1 MDSNT
6 RPTLL
11 ESLREGTDPQA
22 WEEFFDRYWPLIYG
36 YAKHGGCSDHTAEDI
51 VQDVLT
57 TVFREQGVFCY
68 DPQRGRFRNWLGAIV
83 RNKIAEH
90 RRRPSQRIRPRGGDS
105 QTAKAWHSADGD
117 SPEAAWEAAFE
128 KNLLIALLDVL
139 RSEMAPQ
146 RFQAFEL
153 FVFSDLSASE
163 VAKITGLTRHG
174 VYNSRRAAFKRLE
187 ELGQPYRERGEL
199 TNRIKEAIESSPDAS
214 VERTLTFRLQES
226 LRSGQEY

>member
-1 MDSNT
+1 
-6 RPTLL
+6 
-11 ESLREGTDPQA
+11 
-22 WEEFFDRYWPLIYG
+22 
-36 YAKHGGCSDHTAEDI
+36 
-51 VQDVLT
+51 VQDVLA
-57 TVFREQGVFCY
+57 TVFRQQGVFYY
-68 DPQRGRFRNWLGAIV
+68 DPQRGRFRSWLGTIV

-90 RRRPSQRIRPRGGDS
+90 HRRPSQRIRPRGGDS
-105 QTAKAWHSADGD
+105 RAAETWQSADGD

-139 RSEMAPQ
+139 RSEMTPE

-153 FVFSDLSASE
+153 FVFSDLSASA
-163 VAKITGLTRHG
+163 VAEITGLTRHG
-174 VYNSRRAAFKRLE
+174 VYNSRRAALKRLE

-226 LRSGQEY
+226 LRSRQEY

>member
-22 WEEFFDRYWPLIYG
+22 WEEFFGRYWPLIYS

-51 VQDVLT
+51 VQDVLA
-57 TVFREQGVFCY
+57 TVFQQRGVFRY
-68 DPQRGRFRNWLGAIV
+68 DPQRGRFRSWLGTIV

-90 RRRPSQRIRPRGGDS
+90 RRRPAQRIRPQGGDS
-105 QTAKAWHSADGD
+105 QAAGALQKDNGD

-128 KNLLIALLDVL
+128 RNLLSALLDVL
-139 RSEMAPQ
+139 QAEMDPQ

-153 FVFSDLSASE
+153 FSFCDLSAAE
-163 VAKITGLTRHG
+163 VAKITGLNRHG
-174 VYNSRRAAFKRLE
+174 VYNARRAAMKRLE
-187 ELGQPYRERGEL
+187 DLGQPYRKRGEL
-199 TNRIKEAIESSPDAS
+199 TARMKEAIELAPDAS
-214 VERTLTFRLQES
+214 VERSLTSRMHRTM
-226 LRSGQEY
+226 RSREEH

>member
-22 WEEFFDRYWPLIYG
+22 WEEFFGRYWPLIYS
-36 YAKHGGCSDHTAEDI
+36 YAKRGGCSDETAEDI
-51 VQDVLT
+51 VQDVLA
-57 TVFREQGVFCY
+57 TVFQQQGVFRY
-68 DPQRGRFRNWLGAIV
+68 DPERGRFRSWLGTIV

-90 RRRPSQRIRPRGGDS
+90 RRRPNQRVRPRGGDS
-105 QTAKAWHSADGD
+105 QATAAWKAADGN

-128 KNLLIALLDVL
+128 KNLLVALLDVL
-139 RSEMAPQ
+139 QSEMAPQ

-174 VYNSRRAAFKRLE
+174 VYNARRSAFTRLQ

-199 TNRIKEAIESSPDAS
+199 TQHLKEAIELSPEAS
-214 VERTLTFRLQES
+214 VERILTFRLQES
-226 LRSGQEY
+226 LRSRQEY